1 MDKNTIKKT
10 LEEVKNASKKRKFVQ
25 SYDLIISLQDLNLKD
40 PLEQVE
46 FFANLTHTVG
56 KKMTVCCL
64 AGPEL
69 VEQAKAVC
77 DFSIAQPEFDKYAE
91 KKAAKRLARSYDF
104 FIAQANIMPKVA
116 QVFGR
121 YFGPR
126 GKMPNPKAGCVIPAN
141 ANLKITYD
149 RLQRTVKVSAKKV
162 PIIQVVVGKEDQPQD
177 EVIDNILAIYD
188 QLIHHLPNEK
198 NNIKHVLL
206 KTTMG
211 KPVKLQ

>member
-1 MDKNTIKKT
+1 MDKNTIKKA
-10 LEEVKNASKKRKFVQ
+10 LDEVKKNSKKRKFVQ
-25 SYDLIISLQDLNLKD
+25 SYDLIFSLQDLNLKD
-40 PLEQVE
+40 PAEQVE

-56 KKMTVCCL
+56 KKQTVCCL

-69 VEQAKAVC
+69 VEQAKSVC
-77 DFSIAQPEFDKYAE
+77 DFMISQPEFDKYAE
-91 KKAAKRLARSYDF
+91 KKLAKRLVRSYDY

-121 YFGPR
+121 YLGPR

-141 ANLKITYD
+141 ANVKTTYD

-162 PIIQVVVGKEDQPQD
+162 PIIQLVVGKEDQPEE
-177 EVIDNILAIYD
+177 EVIDNIVAIYD
-188 QLIHHLPNEK
+188 QLIHNLPNEK
-198 NNIKHVLL
+198 NNIKNVLL

-211 KPVKLQ
+211 KPVKIQ